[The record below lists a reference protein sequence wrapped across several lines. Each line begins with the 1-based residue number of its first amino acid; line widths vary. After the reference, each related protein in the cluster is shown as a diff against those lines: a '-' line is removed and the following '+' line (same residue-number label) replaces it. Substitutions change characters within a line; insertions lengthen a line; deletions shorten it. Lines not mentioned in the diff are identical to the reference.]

1 MRAGEL
7 ARRAGVNFET
17 LRYYEN
23 VGVLPEPRRATN
35 GYRVYDH
42 RHAEILEFVQSARE
56 LGFSLEQIAQMTSLE
71 ADAEVS
77 CRDVADL
84 ALEHL
89 VGVRNRIRSLRRIE
103 RKLNSLVDS

>member
-42 RHAEILEFVQSARE
+42 RHAEILAFVQSARE
-56 LGFSLEQIAQMTSLE
+56 LGFSLGEISQMTSLE
-71 ADAEVS
+71 ADVETS
-77 CRDVADL
+77 CRDVAGL

-89 VGVRNRIRSLRRIE
+89 EDVRNRIRSLRRIE
-103 RKLNSLVDS
+103 RKLKMLVES